1 MTDVGNYGQVHRMR
15 IQRASGGGSSH
26 ATAVAVAG
34 VLGDLAGFL
43 GGTSGVSL
51 RNSLCQGGHKFA
63 VFLLACNCRAG
74 AGNGAG
80 RRVGCAFVLGPGQG
94 VFGHQETLPL
104 VAFVPPVESHHYRR
118 ERTMFVRPPRQRR
131 VARR

>member
-1 MTDVGNYGQVHRMR
+1 MADVCNHGKVHRFR
-15 IQRASGGGSSH
+15 IQCASGSGSAH
-26 ATAVAVAG
+26 AATVAAAG
-34 VLGDLAGFL
+34 VLGNLAGFL
-43 GGTSGVSL
+43 GRATGVSL

-80 RRVGCAFVLGPGQG
+80 RRVGGAFVLGPGQG